1 MASPRARRALAP
13 VALALISTAI
23 CVVALEVGLRIR
35 RGAGL
40 AADPDPTRAVRMLGA
55 MYPTRYDPELGYAP
69 APGVHEVSGARATI
83 DARGLRENGNPP
95 PPPGPSILALGDSF
109 TFGDEVDDR
118 STWPAALERRLGRRV
133 WNAGVFGYGLDQ
145 VALRAERLSAELAPA
160 ALVVKIIPDDV
171 TRCEYAYRFAHKPWF
186 ELDDGGLALRGVPV
200 PRPEEP
206 APGDSAWRRSLSH
219 SFLADFTLR
228 RLDPLGWPLR
238 GMVRVQRDGPAVAA
252 ALVERLADTSARQS
266 QRLLLVMGWHP
277 GAQLE
282 LLEPLRQRARALG
295 LEVVELEPVLVREI
309 EANGGDWTRLFHAA
323 VAFGGVPG
331 HMTPQGNERVA
342 AVIAERLRDL

>member
-1 MASPRARRALAP
+1 MASSRARRALAP

-23 CVVALEVGLRIR
+23 CLLALEVGLRIR

-40 AADPDPTRAVRMLGA
+40 GADPDPTRAVRMHGA
-55 MYPTRYDPELGYAP
+55 MYPTRYDPELGYTP

-95 PPPGPSILALGDSF
+95 PAEQPSVLALGDSF

-133 WNAGVFGYGLDQ
+133 WNGGVFGYGLDQ
-145 VALRAERLSAELAPA
+145 VALRAEQLSAELAPA
-160 ALVVKIIPDDV
+160 VLVVKVIPDDV

-186 ELDDGGLALRGVPV
+186 DLDDGALALRNVPV

-206 APGDSAWRRSLSH
+206 APGDSAWRRALSH
-219 SFLADFTLR
+219 SFLTDFALR

-238 GMVRVQRDGPAVAA
+238 GAVRVQRDGPAVAA
-252 ALVERLADTSARQS
+252 ALVERLAEQSARQS
-266 QRLLLVMGWHP
+266 QRLLLVAGWHP
-277 GAQLE
+277 GARGE
-282 LLEPLRQRARALG
+282 LLDPLRERARALD

-309 EANGGDWTRLFHAA
+309 EAHGGDWTRLFHAA
-323 VAFGGVPG
+323 AAFGGVAG
-331 HMTPQGNERVA
+331 HMTPLANEQVA
-342 AVIAERLRDL
+342 AVLAERLRD